1 MTSAMKNTTLIQTDE
16 LERVLLET
24 TPRKAVQRAVDVIA
38 QSIPSASVTVMDV
51 GTGRRLHFVAANGI
65 SWSVLRK
72 AEVNFN
78 QELPNNVEEIIRGR
92 EICFIE
98 DIGSYA
104 DWRGPAGD
112 LVSYIGF
119 PIIIDRRVV
128 SIITFRHRAPLK
140 SGDVDAM
147 RPLVHLIALIHCPL
161 NLREQQSA
169 KRENFLALLH
179 ETTLDGVRATSAIDY
194 INKGR

>member
-51 GTGRRLHFVAANGI
+51 WPGHRLHFVAANGI
-65 SWSVLRK
+65 SWSVLHK
-72 AEVNFN
+72 AEANFN
-78 QELPNNVEEIIRGR
+78 RALPHNVKEIIRGR
-92 EICFIE
+92 QICFIE
-98 DIGSYA
+98 DIRSYP

-128 SIITFRHRAPLK
+128 SIINVQTSRRRLK
-140 SGDVDAM
+140 SGRCRRHASS
-147 RPLVHLIALIHCPL
+147 RSSHRTHHCPL
-161 NLREQQSA
+161 PEGTTVCEAGELPCSA
-169 KRENFLALLH
+169 A
-179 ETTLDGVRATSAIDY
+179 
-194 INKGR
+194 